1 MGEAKL
7 MTNIKIENL
16 NVKKFVLVLSIP
28 LTIFY
33 IFLLNPS
40 LPDHPFY
47 LVVSLL
53 SSPVAAIFTA
63 WCIGM
68 AMAIIYEVLKLCR
81 PFFEWLFK

>member
-1 MGEAKL
+1 

-16 NVKKFVLVLSIP
+16 NVKKFVLVLSVP

-33 IFLLNPS
+33 FIVLKSS

-47 LVVSLL
+47 LVVNLL
-53 SSPVAAIFTA
+53 SSPLAAIFTA

-68 AMAIIYEVLKLCR
+68 ALAIIYEVLRLCR